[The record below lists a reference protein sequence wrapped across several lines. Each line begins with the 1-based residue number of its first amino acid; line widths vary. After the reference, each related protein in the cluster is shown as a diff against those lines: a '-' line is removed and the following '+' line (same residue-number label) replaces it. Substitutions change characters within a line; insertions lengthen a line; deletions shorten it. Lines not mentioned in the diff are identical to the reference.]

1 MARHSEVQ
9 IQGTNVPGLIM
20 KVTVPVDHYVA
31 PDTARGIYNY
41 PDADYIWLRSW
52 ETDQPAKSGGSAPSS
67 STGEVDSLVA
77 LLMLPFAAAGLA
89 LVGVGYAAVGAWKV
103 TEVVAPI
110 VWKGT
115 KWTAPKVWKGYT
127 KVIQG
132 TEWVLANTR

>member
-52 ETDQPAKSGGSAPSS
+52 DTDQPAKSGSPSPRQASSDGSFGIGDLFKLGWCLGGVVVY
-67 STGEVDSLVA
+67 STAIVA
-77 LLMLPFAAAGLA
+77 HT
-89 LVGVGYAAVGAWKV
+89 AWDV
-103 TEVVAPI
+103 S
-110 VWKGT
+110 
-115 KWTAPKVWKGYT
+115 KWAAPKVWKGYM
-127 KVIQG
+127 KAIQG